1 MEEITTTKIVI
12 GIFAL
17 IGASITFNYTVIF
30 ISRHWYR
37 IIGYCYLLPQYRF
50 MEWSIK
56 RRGWKPANYINAN
69 GKSFVDP
76 DHWVHPNHDKEMTLY
91 GAYHTK

>member
-1 MEEITTTKIVI
+1 
-12 GIFAL
+12 
-17 IGASITFNYTVIF
+17 
-30 ISRHWYR
+30 
-37 IIGYCYLLPQYRF
+37 